1 MTARASWL
9 SLNHSDRKCLPDN
22 LSRVRGVARHPR
34 TPGTSS
40 KQIAAAGQFCER
52 IAAEVIAMTDSDLVA
67 IRTYIN
73 DFDAEI
79 AQTALE
85 AAGIESMIQSDDCG
99 GMRPHLWMGGIELLV
114 RSEDASKADEIL
126 KTTALAEPNE
136 KSNG

>member
-1 MTARASWL
+1 
-9 SLNHSDRKCLPDN
+9 
-22 LSRVRGVARHPR
+22 
-34 TPGTSS
+34 
-40 KQIAAAGQFCER
+40 
-52 IAAEVIAMTDSDLVA
+52 MTDSDLVA